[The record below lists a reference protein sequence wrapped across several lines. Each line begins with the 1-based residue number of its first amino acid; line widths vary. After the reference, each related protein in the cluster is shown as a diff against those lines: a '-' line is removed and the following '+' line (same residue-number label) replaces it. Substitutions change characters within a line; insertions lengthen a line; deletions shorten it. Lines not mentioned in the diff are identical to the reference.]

1 MGVRAPPLP
10 DSAREAIPPPMAS
23 SKPPAN
29 TLTQPSSLEGEGLRP
44 TELDLFTGFLW
55 ASVRG
60 FGGVFVM
67 GRRMLIEERKWL
79 TPEEFVELLGVCQ
92 FLPGANIVNLSVA
105 VGQRFRGWK
114 GSLAALAGILAL
126 PAAVSVMLA
135 SLFLRYASAP
145 HVEHMMA
152 AVAATA
158 AGLVVGT
165 ALKMA
170 EPVFR
175 KDWVLAL
182 PVALG
187 ALVLAAVLRWPLV
200 AVLLLMAG
208 AGSALAWARRPRT
221 RSSSEAVAQKK

>member
-1 MGVRAPPLP
+1 
-10 DSAREAIPPPMAS
+10 MAFLR
-23 SKPPAN
+23 PPAR
-29 TLTQPSSLEGEGLRP
+29 TPTQPSPIQGEGVREAP
-44 TELDLFTGFLW
+44 TELDLFIGFLW

-67 GRRMLIEERKWL
+67 GRRMLVEERKWL

-105 VGQRFRGWK
+105 VGQRYRGWK
-114 GSLAALAGILAL
+114 GSIAALSGILIA
-126 PAAVSVMLA
+126 PAAISVMLA
-135 SLFLRYASAP
+135 ALFMRYAAVP
-145 HVEHMMA
+145 QVAHAMG

-170 EPVFR
+170 EPIFK
-175 KDWVLAL
+175 KDWILAL

-187 ALVLAAVLRWPLV
+187 TLALAAFLRWPLP

-208 AGSALAWARRPRT
+208 AGSGLAWMRRAR
-221 RSSSEAVAQKK
+221 

>member
-1 MGVRAPPLP
+1 
-10 DSAREAIPPPMAS
+10 MAS
-23 SKPPAN
+23 LKPPDH
-29 TLTQPSSLEGEGLRP
+29 TLTQPSALEGEGSRP

-114 GSLAALAGILAL
+114 GSLAALAGILVA
-126 PAAVSVMLA
+126 PAALSVALA
-135 SLFLRYASAP
+135 AVFMRYASVPQVSHA
-145 HVEHMMA
+145 MG

-170 EPVFR
+170 EPIFK
-175 KDWVLAL
+175 KDWVMAL

-187 ALVLAAVLRWPLV
+187 TLALAAFLRWPLP

-208 AGSALAWARRPRT
+208 AGSSLAWARRPRT
-221 RSSSEAVAQKK
+221 RSSSEAVAPKE

>member
-1 MGVRAPPLP
+1 MR
-10 DSAREAIPPPMAS
+10 
-23 SKPPAN
+23 K
-29 TLTQPSSLEGEGLRP
+29 TP

-67 GRRMLIEERKWL
+67 GRRMLVEERKWL

-105 VGQRFRGWK
+105 VGQRYRGWK
-114 GSLAALAGILAL
+114 GSIAALSGILVA
-126 PAAVSVMLA
+126 PAAISVML
-135 SLFLRYASAP
+135 
-145 HVEHMMA
+145 
-152 AVAATA
+152 AATA

-170 EPVFR
+170 EPIFR

-182 PVALG
+182 PIALG
-187 ALVLAAVLRWPLV
+187 TLVLAAFLRWPLP

-208 AGSALAWARRPRT
+208 AGSGLAWMRRAR
-221 RSSSEAVAQKK
+221 

>member
-1 MGVRAPPLP
+1 MRVVARPLP
-10 DSAREAIPPPMAS
+10 DRTHEAIPPPMA
-23 SKPPAN
+23 PPRRSAT
-29 TLTQPSSLEGEGLRP
+29 TLAQPSPLEGEGSRQPNP
-44 TELDLFTGFLW
+44 TELDLFLGFLW

-67 GRRMLIEERKWL
+67 GRRMLVEERKWL

-114 GSLAALAGILAL
+114 GSLAALTGILAL

-135 SLFLRYASAP
+135 ALFLHYAAVP
-145 HVEHMMA
+145 QVEHAMG

-175 KDWVLAL
+175 KDWILAL

-187 ALVLAAVLRWPLV
+187 TLILAAFLRWPLP

-208 AGSALAWARRPRT
+208 GGSALAFARRKTPR
-221 RSSSEAVAQKK
+221 

>member
-1 MGVRAPPLP
+1 MATLEPTA
-10 DSAREAIPPPMAS
+10 SA
-23 SKPPAN
+23 
-29 TLTQPSSLEGEGLRP
+29 LTQPSPLEGEGSRKPNP
-44 TELDLFTGFLW
+44 TELDLFLGFLW

-79 TPEEFVELLGVCQ
+79 TPDEFVELLGVCQ

-114 GSLAALAGILAL
+114 GSVAALAGILTL
-126 PAAVSVMLA
+126 PAAVSVVLA
-135 SLFLRYASAP
+135 ALFMKYAAIPQVSHA
-145 HVEHMMA
+145 MA

-170 EPVFR
+170 EPIFR
-175 KDWVLAL
+175 NDWVLAL
-182 PVALG
+182 PVAAGTL
-187 ALVLAAVLRWPLV
+187 ALAAWLRWPLP
-200 AVLLLMAG
+200 AVLLLMAS
-208 AGSALAWARRPRT
+208 AGSALAWARRA
-221 RSSSEAVAQKK
+221 RSSSEAVAQDKTPR